1 MHRPW
6 VLGLTGGIGSGK
18 SAAADILQQWGATVV
33 DTDQL
38 AHRLTAPH
46 GAAMPALIQAF
57 GTAIAAADG
66 SMNRAAMRER
76 VFHDPAARQQLEAI
90 LHPMIQ
96 QAAEDAVQQAEGMYV
111 VLVVPLLFETGHYT
125 QRVHRTLVV
134 DCPEDIQIAR
144 VMQRSQL
151 DADMVRR
158 IMAQQWNRQRRLAAA
173 DDVVDNQGSLA
184 ELQAQ
189 LWPLHQAYLEK
200 TRLWRANTGFA

>member
-38 AHRLTAPH
+38 AHQLTAPQ

-76 VFHDPAARQQLEAI
+76 VFHDPTARQQLEAI

-96 QAAEDAVQQAEGMYV
+96 HSAEEAVLQAQGMYV

-158 IMAQQWNRQRRLAAA
+158 IMAQQWNRQQRLTAA
-173 DDVVDNQGSLA
+173 DDVVNNQGSLA
-184 ELQAQ
+184 ELRAQ
-189 LWPLHQAYLEK
+189 LWPLHQAYLKK